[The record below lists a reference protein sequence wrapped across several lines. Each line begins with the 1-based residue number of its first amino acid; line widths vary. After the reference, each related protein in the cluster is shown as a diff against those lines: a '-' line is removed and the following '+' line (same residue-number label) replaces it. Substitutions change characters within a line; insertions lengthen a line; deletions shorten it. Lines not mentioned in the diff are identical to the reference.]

1 MWEFICQNDI
11 HRRTYKTESRPTG
24 SDGIVALLD
33 CYDASQWSRYCITD
47 KFISRCNRKQM
58 KARLILKYVEIDMT
72 T

>member
-1 MWEFICQNDI
+1 MWEFVCQHDI
-11 HRRTYKTESRPTG
+11 YRPTYQTASRPTG
-24 SDGIVALLD
+24 LDGIVALLD
-33 CYDASQWSRYCITD
+33 GYDASQRSRYCITY